1 MQECARAAVSEPRH
15 RIPSV
20 SNHQPSIVVVGA
32 GFAGAATAF
41 HLTRMGMEKV
51 TILEQE
57 AVPGMHASGRNA
69 AMVRQVVPNESTAA
83 LARGGAAF
91 LRHLPGDWPL
101 ETRFEQNGSFLLAS
115 AKDAARLKQ
124 DGDRSRQ
131 RGAPAEW
138 WPIERIVEAV
148 PILEGSPAEGGLW
161 CPTDGVVDIHGL
173 LHGYLK
179 AAVSAGARLRTSSGL
194 RRVVVRQGKICA
206 IQTESDEL
214 SADVVVNAAGAWARQ
229 VGQLAGASPVPLV
242 PYRRHLFVTKPL
254 DWVEPQWPI
263 VWDLSQDL
271 YFRPESGGLLLC
283 PCDEAAQEPG
293 PAADDPAALQMLAD
307 KVTRHY
313 PRLSDL
319 PIRRSWAGL
328 RTLAPDGRFVVGWDS
343 SVEGFFW
350 LAGLAGHGVAAS
362 YSVGLLAASLVL
374 QESPGAAPAA
384 FSPGRFI

>member
-1 MQECARAAVSEPRH
+1 MPGCAPAPVSEPRH
-15 RIPSV
+15 RVLSV
-20 SNHQPSIVVVGA
+20 SNQQPSIVVVGA

-41 HLTRMGMEKV
+41 HLTRMGMERV

-57 AVPGMHASGRNA
+57 EVPGMHASGRNA
-69 AMVRQVVPNESTAA
+69 AMVRQVVPNESIAA

-91 LRHLPGDWPL
+91 LRHLPRDWPL
-101 ETRFEQNGSFLLAS
+101 ETDFEQNGSFLLAS
-115 AKDAARLKQ
+115 AGDSARLKQ
-124 DGDRSRQ
+124 DGDRSRE
-131 RGAPAEW
+131 RGVPAEW

-173 LHGYLK
+173 LQGYLK
-179 AAVSAGARLRTSSGL
+179 AAASAGARLRTSSGL

-229 VGQLAGASPVPLV
+229 VGQLAGASAVPLV

-263 VWDLSQDL
+263 VWDLSRDL

-283 PCDEAAQEPG
+283 PCDEVAQEAG

-307 KVTRHY
+307 KVTRNY
-313 PRLSDL
+313 SRLSDL

-343 SVEGFFW
+343 SVGGFFW
-350 LAGLAGHGVAAS
+350 LAGLAGHGVATS

-374 QESPGAAPAA
+374 QESHGAAPAA
-384 FSPGRFI
+384 FRPDRFL

>member
-1 MQECARAAVSEPRH
+1 M
-15 RIPSV
+15 
-20 SNHQPSIVVVGA
+20 SNRQPSIVVVGA

-41 HLTRMGMEKV
+41 HLTRMGMERV

-57 AVPGMHASGRNA
+57 DVAGMHASGRNA
-69 AMVRQVVPNESTAA
+69 AMVRQVVPHEPVAA

-91 LRHLPGDWPL
+91 LRHLPPDWPL

-115 AKDAARLKQ
+115 AGDSERVKRDGAR
-124 DGDRSRQ
+124 SSE

-148 PILEGSPAEGGLW
+148 PILEGSPAAGGLW
-161 CPTDGVVDIHGL
+161 CPTDGVVDIHSL

-179 AAVSAGARLRTSSGL
+179 AAASAGARLRTSSAL
-194 RRVVVRQGKICA
+194 RRVVVRQGRVCA
-206 IQTESDEL
+206 VQTGSEEIA
-214 SADVVVNAAGAWARQ
+214 ADVVVNAAGAWARQ
-229 VGQLAGASPVPLV
+229 IGQLAGASPIPLV
-242 PYRRHLFVTKPL
+242 PYRRHLFVTEPL
-254 DWVEPQWPI
+254 DWVEPGWPI
-263 VWDLSQDL
+263 VWDLSQNL

-307 KVTRHY
+307 KVTRCY

-328 RTLAPDGRFVVGWDS
+328 RTLAPDGRLVVGWDA

-362 YSVGLLAASLVL
+362 YSVGLLAASLVV

-384 FSPGRFI
+384 FSPGRFL

>member
-1 MQECARAAVSEPRH
+1 MPGCAPAPVSEPRH
-15 RIPSV
+15 RVLSV
-20 SNHQPSIVVVGA
+20 SNQQPSIVVVGA

-41 HLTRMGMEKV
+41 HLTRMGMERV

-57 AVPGMHASGRNA
+57 EVPGMHASGRNA
-69 AMVRQVVPNESTAA
+69 AMVRQVVPNESIAA

-91 LRHLPGDWPL
+91 LRHLPRDWPL
-101 ETRFEQNGSFLLAS
+101 ETDFEQNGSFLLAS
-115 AKDAARLKQ
+115 AGDSARLKQ
-124 DGDRSRQ
+124 DGDRSRE
-131 RGAPAEW
+131 RGVPAEW

-173 LHGYLK
+173 LQGYLK
-179 AAVSAGARLRTSSGL
+179 AAASAGARLRTSSGL

-229 VGQLAGASPVPLV
+229 VGQLAGASAVPLV

-263 VWDLSQDL
+263 VWDLSRDL

-283 PCDEAAQEPG
+283 PCDEVAQEAG

-307 KVTRHY
+307 KVTRNY
-313 PRLSDL
+313 SRLSDL

-350 LAGLAGHGVAAS
+350 LAGLAGHGVATS

-384 FSPGRFI
+384 FRPDRFL

>member
-1 MQECARAAVSEPRH
+1 M
-15 RIPSV
+15 
-20 SNHQPSIVVVGA
+20 SNQQPSIVVVGA

-41 HLTRMGMEKV
+41 HLTRMGVERV
-51 TILEQE
+51 TILERE
-57 AVPGMHASGRNA
+57 DVPGMHASGRNA
-69 AMVRQVVPNESTAA
+69 AMVRQVGPQESVAA

-91 LRHLPGDWPL
+91 LRHLPPDWPL

-115 AKDAARLKQ
+115 AKDTTRLKQ

-148 PILEGSPAEGGLW
+148 PVLEGSPAEGGLW

-179 AAVSAGARLRTSSGL
+179 AAASRGARLKTSSPL
-194 RRVVVRQGKICA
+194 RGVVVRQGRICA
-206 IQTESDEL
+206 VQTESEEL
-214 SADVVVNAAGAWARQ
+214 TVDVVVNAAGAWARQ
-229 VGQLAGASPVPLV
+229 IGQLAGASPIPLV
-242 PYRRHLFVTKPL
+242 PYRRHLFVTRPL
-254 DWVEPQWPI
+254 DWVEPRWPI

-283 PCDEAAQEPG
+283 PCDEEAQEPG
-293 PAADDPAALQMLAD
+293 TAADDPAALQMLAD

-313 PRLSDL
+313 PRLADL
-319 PIRRSWAGL
+319 PIRRSWSGL
-328 RTLAPDGRFVVGWDS
+328 RTLAPDGRFVAGWDS
-343 SVEGFFW
+343 SVKGFFW

-362 YSVGLLAASLVL
+362 YSVGLLAASLIL
-374 QESPGAAPAA
+374 QETPGSAPNP
-384 FSPGRFI
+384 FRPGRFL

>member
-1 MQECARAAVSEPRH
+1 MQRCAREAVSEPRH
-15 RIPSV
+15 RILPV

-41 HLTRMGMEKV
+41 HLTRMGMERV

-69 AMVRQVVPNESTAA
+69 AMVRQVVPHESVAA

-91 LRHLPGDWPL
+91 LRHLPPDWPL

-115 AKDAARLKQ
+115 AKDSTRLKQ
-124 DGDRSRQ
+124 DGDRSR
-131 RGAPAEW
+131 GAPVEW

-148 PILEGSPAEGGLW
+148 PVLEGSPAEGGLW

-179 AAVSAGARLRTSSGL
+179 AAASLGARLKTSSPL
-194 RRVVVRQGKICA
+194 RGVVVRRGKVCA
-206 IQTESDEL
+206 VQTETEEL
-214 SADVVVNAAGAWARQ
+214 TVDVVVNAAGAWARQ
-229 VGQLAGASPVPLV
+229 IGQLAGASPVPLV
-242 PYRRHLFVTKPL
+242 PYRRHLFVTRPL

-283 PCDEAAQEPG
+283 PCDEVAQEPG

-313 PRLSDL
+313 PRLADL

-328 RTLAPDGRFVVGWDS
+328 RTLAPDGRFVAGWDS
-343 SVEGFFW
+343 AVKGFFW

-374 QESPGAAPAA
+374 QKTPGAAPNP
-384 FSPGRFI
+384 FWPGRFL

>member
-1 MQECARAAVSEPRH
+1 MILS
-15 RIPSV
+15 S
-20 SNHQPSIVVVGA
+20 HQPSIVVVGA

-41 HLTRMGMEKV
+41 HLTRMGMERV

-57 AVPGMHASGRNA
+57 DVAGMHASGRNA
-69 AMVRQVVPNESTAA
+69 AMVRQVVPHESVAA

-91 LRHLPGDWPL
+91 LRRLPRDWPL

-115 AKDAARLKQ
+115 AKDSARLKQ
-124 DGDRSRQ
+124 DGARSRE
-131 RGAPAEW
+131 RGVPAEW

-179 AAVSAGARLRTSSGL
+179 AAASAGARLRTSSPL

-206 IQTESDEL
+206 VQTESEEIA
-214 SADVVVNAAGAWARQ
+214 ADVVVNAAGAWAQRI
-229 VGQLAGASPVPLV
+229 GQLAGASTVPLV
-242 PYRRHLFVTKPL
+242 PYRRHLFVTRPL
-254 DWVEPQWPI
+254 DRVDPRWPI
-263 VWDLSQDL
+263 VWDLSQEL

-283 PCDEAAQEPG
+283 PCDEEAQEPG
-293 PAADDPAALQMLAD
+293 TAADDPAALQMLAD

-313 PRLSDL
+313 PGLSDL

-350 LAGLAGHGVAAS
+350 LAGLAGHGVTTS
-362 YSVGLLAASLVL
+362 YSVGLLAASLVV
-374 QESPGAAPAA
+374 QESPSAAPNP
-384 FSPGRFI
+384 FGPGRSL

>member
-1 MQECARAAVSEPRH
+1 MIS
-15 RIPSV
+15 

-41 HLTRMGMEKV
+41 HLTRMGMDRV

-57 AVPGMHASGRNA
+57 DVAGMHASGRNA
-69 AMVRQVVPNESTAA
+69 AMVRQVVPHESVAA

-91 LRHLPGDWPL
+91 LRHLPPDWPL

-115 AKDAARLKQ
+115 AKDSARLKQ
-124 DGDRSRQ
+124 DGARSRE
-131 RGAPAEW
+131 RGVPAEW

-179 AAVSAGARLRTSSGL
+179 AAASAGARLRTSSAL

-206 IQTESDEL
+206 VQTESEEIA
-214 SADVVVNAAGAWARQ
+214 ADVVVNAAGAWARRI
-229 VGQLAGASPVPLV
+229 GQLAGASTVPLV
-242 PYRRHLFVTKPL
+242 PYRRHLFVTRPL
-254 DWVEPQWPI
+254 DRVDPRWPI
-263 VWDLSQDL
+263 VWDLSQEL

-283 PCDEAAQEPG
+283 PCDEEAQEPG
-293 PAADDPAALQMLAD
+293 TAADDPAALQILAD

-313 PRLSDL
+313 PGLSDL

-350 LAGLAGHGVAAS
+350 LAGLAGHGVTTS
-362 YSVGLLAASLVL
+362 YSVGLLAASLVV
-374 QESPGAAPAA
+374 QESPSVAPNP
-384 FSPGRFI
+384 FGPGRSL